1 MNGNEWIENF
11 NIGSIMH
18 MAPITYEEFALFGD
32 LLYEISKKQLLE
44 KIIHLSICYFTV
56 AT

>member
-1 MNGNEWIENF
+1 MQANDEQEARSILGVMNGNEWIENF

-32 LLYEISKKQLLE
+32 LLYEIS
-44 KIIHLSICYFTV
+44 
-56 AT
+56 